1 MLGKIHG
8 LENIAFLT
16 EEELL
21 STEGDPFKI
30 QHAVDLVNDA
40 QKPLPP
46 VDHDTVVD
54 SLNESLEKYK
64 GVLMKINSEKQV
76 NESDKKRLL
85 SLPFYLHK
93 RKELPEPKYGQKEW
107 DMFSKMYG
115 ALYNDYENVEFDKE
129 EKITEFNYENY
140 IPETLLKQS
149 DTKSDHFK
157 DFVKMANF

>member
-1 MLGKIHG
+1 
-8 LENIAFLT
+8 
-16 EEELL
+16 
-21 STEGDPFKI
+21 
-30 QHAVDLVNDA
+30 
-40 QKPLPP
+40 
-46 VDHDTVVD
+46 
-54 SLNESLEKYK
+54 
-64 GVLMKINSEKQV
+64 MKINSEKQV